1 MDNSRKT
8 NEQNNDNLSATTHRR
23 KTISLLCTLL
33 ICSALFLDC
42 NRHQTDSNTYLPNQ
56 INWAQRLELPGLP
69 NFYKVSDDLYRGGQP
84 TAEGMIQ
91 LKELGIKTIVNLR
104 STHSDRDELGETG
117 LACKHI
123 KMTTWNTHTEDAV
136 RFLRIVT
143 DSNCT
148 PVFVHCKHGS
158 DRTGTM
164 CAIYRI
170 TVQGWSKN
178 QAIEEMTKG
187 GFGFH
192 RIWNNLVKYVRK
204 LDIEQIKQNAGLNE

>member
-1 MDNSRKT
+1 
-8 NEQNNDNLSATTHRR
+8 
-23 KTISLLCTLL
+23 
-33 ICSALFLDC
+33 
-42 NRHQTDSNTYLPNQ
+42 
-56 INWAQRLELPGLP
+56 
-69 NFYKVSDDLYRGGQP
+69 
-84 TAEGMIQ
+84 
-91 LKELGIKTIVNLR
+91 
-104 STHSDRDELGETG
+104 
-117 LACKHI
+117 
-123 KMTTWNTHTEDAV
+123 MTTWNPHTEDAV